1 VSQEPGTLACPASC
15 SLESVRGTGPPSD
28 LRGRRRGRGAP
39 GSDPPPRGTL
49 RDAKQQLIERF
60 ERRFITE
67 ALAWHQGNVSKA
79 AEDMGMYR
87 QHLQVKLTEYGIDAE
102 AFRGRRG
109 ER

>member
-1 VSQEPGTLACPASC
+1 MQPGKRPWHRPA
-15 SLESVRGTGPPSD
+15 
-28 LRGRRRGRGAP
+28 LRSRRRTAARP
-39 GSDPPPRGTL
+39 RRSRVVPLPPGTL

>member
-1 VSQEPGTLACPASC
+1 VAPARPPISSADGGAAEALPGRTL
-15 SLESVRGTGPPSD
+15 PP
-28 LRGRRRGRGAP
+28 G
-39 GSDPPPRGTL
+39 GTL
-49 RDAKQQLIERF
+49 RDATQQLIERF

-87 QHLQVKLTEYGIDAE
+87 QHLQVRLTEYGIDAE